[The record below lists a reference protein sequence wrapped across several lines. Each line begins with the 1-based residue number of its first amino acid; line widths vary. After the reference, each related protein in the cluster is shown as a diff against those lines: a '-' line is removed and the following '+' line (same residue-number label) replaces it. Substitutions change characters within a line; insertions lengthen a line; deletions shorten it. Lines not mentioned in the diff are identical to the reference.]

1 MRQTGDFWSGC
12 RDNAGDIV
20 RHGRRGRVLVSTA
33 RCRVAVFASGRGSNF
48 KALAERCQDAAFSC
62 VVACLVTDDPSAP
75 AVAVARDFQ
84 IPVHVIDAGPR
95 RGRLRPGAEADIVRH
110 CRDENVQLIVLAGF
124 MRILEG
130 DVLSEFAGRVI
141 NIHPSLLPSFKGLNA
156 QRQAFEH
163 GVKLAGC
170 TVHFVDTSLD
180 GGPIILQSA
189 VAVRDDDDVDSLR
202 ARILSEE
209 HRIVARAADLFAR
222 GRLRVEGRRVLG
234 AEE

>member
-1 MRQTGDFWSGC
+1 VF
-12 RDNAGDIV
+12 
-20 RHGRRGRVLVSTA
+20 VSTA

-48 KALAERCQDAAFSC
+48 KALAERCLDPAFSC

-75 AVAVARDFQ
+75 AIAVAGAFQ

-95 RGRLRPGAEADIVRH
+95 RGRLRPGAEAEIVQH
-110 CRDENVQLIVLAGF
+110 CRADGVQLIVLAGF

-130 DVLSEFAGRVI
+130 DVLDEFAGRVV
-141 NIHPSLLPSFKGLNA
+141 NIHPSLLPGFKGLNA

-163 GVKLAGC
+163 GVKIAGC
-170 TVHFVDTSLD
+170 TVHFVDASLD
-180 GGPIILQSA
+180 GGPIILQAA
-189 VAVRDDDDVDSLR
+189 VPVKDDDDVESLR
-202 ARILSEE
+202 SRILLEE

-234 AEE
+234 TED